1 MHPPHP
7 LLHWALATCTWQMG
21 IEKKHA
27 DCPRHFLICS
37 GLHWL
42 PLFNGSLSHTWVWK
56 KKSIFKDAQT
66 LLKII
71 FELRWLDTNELGMGS
86 TAEFTP
92 SGRFHQR
99 WGGYGGKIEQM
110 VEAAAKAQVVTF
122 GRIKS
127 FDIFKNINK
136 NSGENKIV
144 GYSFVF
150 ILLNDSCEPHIQ

>member
-1 MHPPHP
+1 
-7 LLHWALATCTWQMG
+7 
-21 IEKKHA
+21 
-27 DCPRHFLICS
+27 
-37 GLHWL
+37 
-42 PLFNGSLSHTWVWK
+42 
-56 KKSIFKDAQT
+56 
-66 LLKII
+66 
-71 FELRWLDTNELGMGS
+71 
-86 TAEFTP
+86 
-92 SGRFHQR
+92 
-99 WGGYGGKIEQM
+99 M